1 MPDKQIRINVITR
14 PWRVVY
20 ALYGSFEPQKIK
32 YTILAESWDKAY
44 LTASDEAL
52 KIADLLGVEPDKVK
66 IESVM
71 SAVPSS
77 E

>member
-1 MPDKQIRINVITR
+1 MPNKQPRINVVMH
-14 PWRVVY
+14 PWRVVFV
-20 ALYGSFEPQKIK
+20 LDGSFEPQKIK
-32 YTILAESWDKAY
+32 YTIMAESWNKAF

-52 KIADLLGVEPDKVK
+52 KIADLIGAEPGKVK

-71 SAVPSS
+71 RVTPSS